1 MTPIMVRCILIFSIS
16 MVSAASSQ
24 TCEQPCSDILYSNL
38 ELTYKSHYNTFLKD
52 LETTK
57 ETSSIAKTSLKALES
72 RLSTSEFN
80 QASMEEN
87 NQKAIL
93 ELKKELQIEFDSK
106 LENLKTDILNGSDK
120 VPDNPFKNLDGWT
133 KVDNPDAHY
142 LYYKPL
148 HAQIYNWGAA
158 FKACK
163 DLRKDAQL
171 GQVMNA
177 SEKAAVEGLT
187 KGRNYHLAGFNSFQ
201 TPSDKNSYIW
211 LHSGKP
217 VDSSHFHGSE
227 GADGA
232 SNAIIVV
239 YQGQVFHDWER
250 WRVLGAVCELRLD

>member
-1 MTPIMVRCILIFSIS
+1 MTPIMLYSVLIFSTSI
-16 MVSAASSQ
+16 AATQ

-38 ELTYKSHYNTFLKD
+38 ELTYKNHYNKFLKD

-106 LENLKTDILNGSDK
+106 LENLKTEILKGSNK

-133 KVDNPDAHY
+133 KIDNPDAHY

-177 SEKAAVEGLT
+177 SEKAAVEALT
-187 KGRNYHLAGFNSFQ
+187 KGKNYHLAGINSFN
-201 TPSDKNSYIW
+201 PPNNVNSYIW
-211 LHSGKP
+211 LPSGKP
-217 VDSSHFHGSE
+217 VDASLFHGSE
-227 GADGA
+227 GTSTG
-232 SNAIIVV
+232 NAITAI
-239 YQGQVFHDWER
+239 YSGQVFHDWDR
-250 WRVLGAVCELRLD
+250 WQVLGAVCELRLD